1 MRIKEAGLAEVRLI
15 RLERHFDGRG
25 QFIETFNPTAF
36 RQVGIDEAFVL
47 DAGSISVRSG
57 TVRALHFQTPPMEQ
71 AKLVRVVHGS
81 IFDVVVDIRDGS
93 PTFGNHAAVRL
104 DAGDWTW
111 LYVPKGFAHGFCT
124 LADET
129 EVAYKLTG
137 EYAPQHA
144 AGILWNDPAL
154 GIEWPIST
162 TEAVVSRW
170 DMELPP
176 LRALEAV
183 FTYCP

>member
-111 LYVPKGFAHGFCT
+111 LYVPKGFAHGFLT
-124 LADET
+124 LEENVET
-129 EVAYKLTG
+129 LYLVTAHYSPELERCVRY
-137 EYAPQHA
+137 
-144 AGILWNDPAL
+144 NDPAFDVT
-154 GIEWPIST
+154 WPHGPEVISDKDRT
-162 TEAVVSRW
+162 APDFAEDTHLA
-170 DMELPP
+170 
-176 LRALEAV
+176 
-183 FTYCP
+183 